1 MVLLDTNILSALMSP
16 KPHRE
21 VVEWLDTQDP
31 VSVFISSV
39 TIAEISY
46 GLESLPIGKRR
57 RQLSDAFERF
67 LTLGFLD
74 RNLDFDYKAAMIY
87 GRLMAFRN
95 RAGRPMSLADGQIAA
110 IAKANGLVLAT
121 RNVKDFL
128 DCGLVIVNPYEL
140 EGEQKQ

>member
-16 KPHRE
+16 KPHHE

-46 GLESLPIGKRR
+46 GLESLPVGKRR

-67 LTLGFLD
+67 LALGFLD
-74 RNLDFDYKAAMIY
+74 RNLDFDYKAAKNY

-140 EGEQKQ
+140 DGE